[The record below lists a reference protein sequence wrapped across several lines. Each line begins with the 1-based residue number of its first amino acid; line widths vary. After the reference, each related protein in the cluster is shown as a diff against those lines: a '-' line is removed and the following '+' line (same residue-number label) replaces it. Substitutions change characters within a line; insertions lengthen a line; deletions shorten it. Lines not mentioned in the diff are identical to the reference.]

1 MQEHRMKGRMHAHN
15 LRLTHLPPGGA
26 RVMRARWRRD
36 VAGRSIGV
44 PARTNCPADPAPSKA
59 RPGRSWKAVPAPDLM
74 LGAATVAPTRV
85 IGGSHGD
92 GPPSLNASV
101 QGGKST
107 IPTRA
112 RAIPDNSRILHRV
125 CTNPCAPARALRTA
139 ISCEE
144 EGGHESEV
152 ALGREEEVGTTDGC
166 GKRSLGTPLSPPH
179 PQVF

>member
-1 MQEHRMKGRMHAHN
+1 MKGRMHAHN

-74 LGAATVAPTRV
+74 LGAAVVAPTLV
-85 IGGSHGD
+85 GGSDGD

-101 QGGKST
+101 YGGKST

-112 RAIPDNSRILHRV
+112 RAIHDNSRILHRV

-144 EGGHESEV
+144 EGGHDSRSCTWERRESD
-152 ALGREEEVGTTDGC
+152 ARTDSICC
-166 GKRSLGTPLSPPH
+166 GKRSLGTPLY
-179 PQVF
+179 Q